1 MLGSGYIKLSRS
13 ITKWGWYK
21 NSATKDL
28 FIHLLITANYEDCEF
43 EGITVHRGQ
52 VVISYPSLKESTGLS
67 IQNLRTAMRHLKE
80 TGEITTERFSKF
92 NLVTIVNY
100 EKYQGFEDEKSNSQ
114 STFNQQSANSQITIN
129 QQSANTNERNKEIKK
144 ARKQENIYR
153 ALDGKTE
160 NLRSAYWAFI
170 EMRKKIKKP
179 MTERALQIIIG
190 KVEKLS
196 SDTETQMAIIN
207 QSVEH
212 CWQSVYPLREEGENN
227 ANSKQCDNRS
237 EYHNEW
243 NGTVL

>member
-1 MLGSGYIKLSRS
+1 M
-13 ITKWGWYK
+13 
-21 NSATKDL
+21 
-28 FIHLLITANYEDCEF
+28 
-43 EGITVHRGQ
+43 
-52 VVISYPSLKESTGLS
+52 
-67 IQNLRTAMRHLKE
+67 
-80 TGEITTERFSKF
+80 
-92 NLVTIVNY
+92 
-100 EKYQGFEDEKSNSQ
+100 
-114 STFNQQSANSQITIN
+114 
-129 QQSANTNERNKEIKK
+129 KEIKK

-160 NLRSAYWAFI
+160 NLKSAYLAFI

-179 MTERALQIIIG
+179 LTERALQIIIG

-212 CWQSVYPLREEGENN
+212 CWQSVYPLREEGGNN

>member
-28 FIHLLITANYEDCEF
+28 FLHLIITANYEDCEF

-92 NLVTIVNY
+92 NLVTITNY

-114 STFNQQSANSQITIN
+114 ATVNQQSANSQVTFN
-129 QQSANTNERNKEIKK
+129 QQSTNTNERNKESKK
-144 ARKQENIYR
+144 ARKYI
-153 ALDGKTE
+153 
-160 NLRSAYWAFI
+160 
-170 EMRKKIKKP
+170 
-179 MTERALQIIIG
+179 
-190 KVEKLS
+190 
-196 SDTETQMAIIN
+196 
-207 QSVEH
+207 
-212 CWQSVYPLREEGENN
+212 
-227 ANSKQCDNRS
+227 
-237 EYHNEW
+237 
-243 NGTVL
+243 